1 MLQKRTKRSQ
11 LNPLK
16 NNLNDAED
24 LVYLYFD
31 LDIYVGYRRP
41 EIIKYYFTDDDYEL
55 SDYVKT
61 RLLLA
66 RFLALKKYQK
76 IWG

>member
-11 LNPLK
+11 LNQLK
-16 NNLNDAED
+16 NNLDGVED
-24 LVYLYFD
+24 SEYLYFD
-31 LDIYVGYRRP
+31 LDIHIGYRRP
-41 EIIKYYFTDDDYEL
+41 EVIKYYLKDDDSEL

-66 RFLALKKYQK
+66 RFLALKKYRE

>member
-11 LNPLK
+11 LNQLK
-16 NNLNDAED
+16 NNLDDAEESE
-24 LVYLYFD
+24 YLYFD

-41 EIIKYYFTDDDYEL
+41 EIIKYYFIDDDSEL

-66 RFLALKKYQK
+66 RFLALKKCQE